1 MSHLEIADEL
11 GISDGTS
18 KSNLFKAK
26 AKVKSYLEGLNKK
39 RED

>member
-1 MSHLEIADEL
+1 MSHLDIANEL

-26 AKVKSYLEGLNKK
+26 AKVKSYLQDLNKK